1 MEERPTGDT
10 AGDAQKKPEIVL
22 TPPSTGST
30 EPVHTRVCPN
40 CNTVNPPA
48 SVYCYKCGSKL
59 PDAAA
64 PDKKICPGCNTPNSA
79 TAQYCF
85 KCGLPLPEKLGS
97 GDVMQYGGFWVRL
110 VAYIIDYILLSIVS
124 SIISSV
130 IIFGSYGLSKYMD
143 LLTEIQTT
151 GTLNSSFWE
160 FFRLSLWAGL
170 AGLVII
176 IAYNTIAIGKWGKT
190 IGKAALGL
198 KVVKPDGSR
207 VGYWRA
213 FGRSVADYLNW
224 FTLGL
229 SFLIIAFTAKK
240 RGLHDYIADTIV
252 IKK

>member
-1 MEERPTGDT
+1 
-10 AGDAQKKPEIVL
+10 
-22 TPPSTGST
+22 
-30 EPVHTRVCPN
+30 
-40 CNTVNPPA
+40 
-48 SVYCYKCGSKL
+48 
-59 PDAAA
+59 
-64 PDKKICPGCNTPNSA
+64 
-79 TAQYCF
+79 
-85 KCGLPLPEKLGS
+85 LGS